1 MLVLLGL
8 IMYGCVN
15 RRSGAGY
22 TEETAEI
29 RDIVTFYSYS
39 GNVDAKNKQNVISP
53 GNNLSLDQIYVKAGD
68 YVHVDD
74 ILYSLDSLDAE
85 NNVAAAAANVEIAR
99 INYEK
104 ARGVGKDQS
113 IMQAKTALASAT
125 TAFNDA
131 ELNLERMQ
139 ELFENEGISQ
149 ADLEKAQTS
158 YNNAKTQLESAQFNY
173 DAAETQA
180 DQGVQSAKA
189 QYDQAQA
196 NYNNA
201 LNAVEN
207 RKIRAE
213 VEGTV
218 SDVYAQAN
226 TTLSIGEKV
235 MDIIDY
241 NSLIL
246 EIRID
251 EYEMSAVSEGKKVE
265 VYINAL
271 EKTITGTITNISN
284 QAIRIGDLS
293 YFTAEVLLDKS
304 PDLRLGLSA
313 EVKVPNISQLGIVT
327 ISLGALQFDVE
338 NKPFVFIGT
347 AKNPIRQKVET
358 GKNDGKIVEIIE
370 GLKAGEIVLIPA
382 QDPFSFMMGPQG
394 GGARRQVNGNE

>member
-1 MLVLLGL
+1 MKKKSKKKWIIITVVLLIVIGL
-8 IMYGCVN
+8 IMYGCLN
-15 RRSGAGY
+15 SRGGAGY

-39 GNVDAKNKQNVISP
+39 GNVDAKNKQNVISV
-53 GNNLSLDQIYVKAGD
+53 GSNLSLDMIYVKAGD
-68 YVHVDD
+68 YVQVDD
-74 ILYSLDSLDAE
+74 VLYSLDSLDAE

-113 IMQAKTALASAT
+113 IMQAKTALSSAT
-125 TAFNDA
+125 ITFNDA
-131 ELNLERMQ
+131 EINLERMQ
-139 ELFENEGISQ
+139 ELFESEGISQ
-149 ADLEKAQTS
+149 AELEKAQTS

-207 RKIRAE
+207 RKIKAE

-218 SDVYAQAN
+218 SDVYAQEN
-226 TTLSIGEKV
+226 TTLGMGEKV

-251 EYEMSAVSEGKKVE
+251 EYEMSAVSEGKE
-265 VYINAL
+265 VDVFINAL
-271 EKTITGTITNISN
+271 EKTITGTITNI
-284 QAIRIGDLS
+284 
-293 YFTAEVLLDKS
+293 
-304 PDLRLGLSA
+304 
-313 EVKVPNISQLGIVT
+313 
-327 ISLGALQFDVE
+327 
-338 NKPFVFIGT
+338 
-347 AKNPIRQKVET
+347 
-358 GKNDGKIVEIIE
+358 
-370 GLKAGEIVLIPA
+370 
-382 QDPFSFMMGPQG
+382 
-394 GGARRQVNGNE
+394 